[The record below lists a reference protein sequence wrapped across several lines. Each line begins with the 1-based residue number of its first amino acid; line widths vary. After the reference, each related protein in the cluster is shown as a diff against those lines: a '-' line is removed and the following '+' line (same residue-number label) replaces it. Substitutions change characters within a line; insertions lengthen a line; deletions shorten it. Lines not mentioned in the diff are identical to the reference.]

1 MLAKREGGINM
12 VENMGQEDRLIRF
25 VAGFIYLSLLF
36 FGAARGTLA
45 FTLGLVAVYATVTGA
60 LGHDPI
66 YRLLNK
72 STKGE
77 GRREE
82 N

>member
-1 MLAKREGGINM
+1 M
-12 VENMGQEDRLIRF
+12 VENLGREDRLIRF
-25 VAGFIYLSLLF
+25 VAGILYLSLWF

-45 FTLGLVAVYATVTGA
+45 FALGLGAVYAAVTGA

-66 YRLLNK
+66 YRVLGK
-72 STKGE
+72 STAAE
-77 GRREE
+77 GHRED

>member
-1 MLAKREGGINM
+1 MI
-12 VENMGQEDRLIRF
+12 ENMGQEDRLIRF

-36 FGAARGTLA
+36 FGAVRGTLA
-45 FTLGLVAVYATVTGA
+45 FTLGLVAVYAAVTGA

-66 YRLLNK
+66 YRVLNK
-72 STKGE
+72 TTKGE
-77 GRREE
+77 DSREK